1 MKKDYSDL
9 PKTITITNNNNYDV
23 VLGLRNTI
31 IALPYELKAKEEI
44 SITVETSDALALIN
58 QRAKELDLTI
68 KEEESELVE
77 PAEPEENEDLE
88 ESEETEQE

>member
-9 PKTITITNNNNYDV
+9 PKTITITNNNDFDV
-23 VLGLRNTI
+23 ALGLRNTI
-31 IALPYELKAKEEI
+31 IALPYELKAKEYI

-68 KEEESELVE
+68 KEEESE
-77 PAEPEENEDLE
+77 PEEDEDSE

>member
-68 KEEESELVE
+68 KEEESE
-77 PAEPEENEDLE
+77 PEEDEDSE